1 MGAIDVTVRAMVEGE
16 SMVKEVEERMGEAE
30 YMKGVRHLC
39 DAGVTK
45 VPGRYILPAPER
57 PHIVS
62 CENITSSRNLKLPI
76 IDLSLLHTPKRAM
89 VLEALS
95 LACKEFGFFQVR
107 IRILFFQEFGCSA
120 SHISFKLSS
129 LNILYIKG

>member
-1 MGAIDVTVRAMVEGE
+1 
-16 SMVKEVEERMGEAE
+16 MVKEEEERMGEAE

-62 CENITSSRNLKLPI
+62 CGDIKTSRNSKLPI

-107 IRILFFQEFGCSA
+107 M
-120 SHISFKLSS
+120 KK
-129 LNILYIKG
+129 IK